1 MLETAAALVK
11 QSSGQLPPE
20 PAYDKYAE
28 MLADDRQLIAHL
40 QSLLHSGWDAFM
52 KQGFPVA
59 FTNMPRVRK
68 DIDPDVKAALAAN
81 RDIYKTI
88 ITKDIKTF
96 LVSDS
101 ADYAQDTAD
110 LYPIYRALLRVV
122 QAVER
127 LVREKRTSWVV
138 THSQTL
144 SILRLIY

>member
-1 MLETAAALVK
+1 M
-11 QSSGQLPPE
+11 Q
-20 PAYDKYAE
+20 

-59 FTNMPRVRK
+59 FANMPRVR
-68 DIDPDVKAALAAN
+68 IYDPEVKAALAAN

-88 ITKDIKTF
+88 ITKDIKIF

-101 ADYAQDTAD
+101 ADYAQDTPN

-127 LVREKRTSWVV
+127 LAREKGRAGW
-138 THSQTL
+138 L
-144 SILRLIY
+144 RILRH

>member
-1 MLETAAALVK
+1 M
-11 QSSGQLPPE
+11 
-20 PAYDKYAE
+20 
-28 MLADDRQLIAHL
+28 
-40 QSLLHSGWDAFM
+40 
-52 KQGFPVA
+52 
-59 FTNMPRVRK
+59 RK
-68 DIDPDVKAALAAN
+68 DIDPEVKAALAAN

-88 ITKDIKTF
+88 ITKDIKIF

-127 LVREKRTSWVV
+127 WCERKRASWVV